1 MGKKILVIGGVALGP
16 KAASRARRLD
26 PEAEITIIDR
36 GDVFSYAGCGMPFY
50 IEGQITDID
59 ELLCTNQGVRR
70 DEAYFKSVKDI
81 KLLGRT
87 EALKINRL
95 EKTVTAQDIRTGR
108 FQDIPYDKLV
118 LGVGASPVMPPIEG
132 INLEG
137 VFRLYS
143 PGDAVAIRAKIDEG
157 AKRVVIV
164 GGGLIGMEVCGSF
177 ASRGCAVTVLE
188 MMDRLIPALL
198 DPDMSLL
205 LEKYLRESGI
215 TLGLGCRVSR
225 IIDDGSGR
233 ASVVETANGDRF
245 DADMVVV
252 AIGVRPNVRLAKDA
266 GLKIGVTGAI
276 AVDEYLRT
284 SDPDIFAGG
293 DCVENIDLVT
303 GRKVYLP
310 LGSTANKHGRVIGDN
325 VTGGE
330 TRFPGVTLTAVFKVL
345 DFNVGKTGLSER
357 EARELGFD
365 AVTATAPRTDCSDY
379 YPKNKPF
386 IVKLIADRRS
396 QKLLGCQAL
405 GTGEVVKRIDVV
417 STCLRFGAAINDLA
431 DLDLGYAPP
440 YSTAIDAVA
449 HAANVLRNKI
459 QGLAHGISATE
470 LKGKMVGDDDFVLLD
485 VRSRQEVE
493 VRPFNDRRVVNI
505 PIEELR
511 SRLNELPRK
520 EVVIFCKT
528 SVRAYDAERILRGVG
543 FNDVKFLDGSLTAW
557 PYTY

>member
-16 KAASRARRLD
+16 KAAARARRRD
-26 PEAEITIIDR
+26 PEAEITIVDT
-36 GDVFSYAGCGMPFY
+36 GDVFSYAGCCMPFY

-70 DEAYFKSVKDI
+70 DETYFKSVKDI

-95 EKTVTAQDIRTGR
+95 EKTVTALDIKTGR

-132 INLEG
+132 ISLEG

-233 ASVVETANGDRF
+233 ASVVETANGDSF

-252 AIGVRPNVRLAKDA
+252 AIGVRPNVGLAKDA

-284 SDPDIFAGG
+284 SDPDIYAGG

-470 LKGKMVGDDDFVLLD
+470 LKGKMARDDDFVLLD

-528 SVRAYDAERILRGVG
+528 SVRAYDAERILRGIG

>member
-16 KAASRARRLD
+16 KAAARARRRD
-26 PEAEITIIDR
+26 PEAEITIMDR

-95 EKTVTAQDIRTGR
+95 EKTVTALDIRTGR

-118 LGVGASPVMPPIEG
+118 LGVGASPVVPPIEG
-132 INLEG
+132 ISLEG

-470 LKGKMVGDDDFVLLD
+470 LKGKMAGDDDFVLLD

-493 VRPFNDRRVVNI
+493 VRPFNDCRVVNI

>member
-16 KAASRARRLD
+16 KAAARARRRD
-26 PEAEITIIDR
+26 PEAEITIVDT

-95 EKTVTAQDIRTGR
+95 EKTVTALDIRTGR

-132 INLEG
+132 ISLEG

-177 ASRGCAVTVLE
+177 TSRGCAVTVLE

-215 TLGLGCRVSR
+215 TLGLGCRASR

-252 AIGVRPNVRLAKDA
+252 AIGVRPNVRLAKEA

-284 SDPDIFAGG
+284 SDPDIYAGG

-325 VTGGE
+325 VTCGE

-470 LKGKMVGDDDFVLLD
+470 LKGKMAGDDDFVLLD
-485 VRSRQEVE
+485 VRSRQEVD

>member
-1 MGKKILVIGGVALGP
+1 M
-16 KAASRARRLD
+16 
-26 PEAEITIIDR
+26 
-36 GDVFSYAGCGMPFY
+36 
-50 IEGQITDID
+50 
-59 ELLCTNQGVRR
+59 
-70 DEAYFKSVKDI
+70 
-81 KLLGRT
+81 
-87 EALKINRL
+87 
-95 EKTVTAQDIRTGR
+95 
-108 FQDIPYDKLV
+108 
-118 LGVGASPVMPPIEG
+118 
-132 INLEG
+132 
-137 VFRLYS
+137 
-143 PGDAVAIRAKIDEG
+143 
-157 AKRVVIV
+157 
-164 GGGLIGMEVCGSF
+164 
-177 ASRGCAVTVLE
+177 
-188 MMDRLIPALL
+188 
-198 DPDMSLL
+198 
-205 LEKYLRESGI
+205 
-215 TLGLGCRVSR
+215 SR

-252 AIGVRPNVRLAKDA
+252 AIGVRPNVRLAKEA

-284 SDPDIFAGG
+284 SDPDIYAGG

-357 EARELGFD
+357 EARELGFV

-470 LKGKMVGDDDFVLLD
+470 LKGKMAGDDDFVLLD

>member
-16 KAASRARRLD
+16 KAAARARRRD
-26 PEAEITIIDR
+26 PEAEITIMDT
-36 GDVFSYAGCGMPFY
+36 GEVFSYAGCGMPFY

-59 ELLCTNQGVRR
+59 ELLCTAQGVRR
-70 DEAYFKSVKDI
+70 DESYFKSVKDI

-95 EKTVTAQDIRTGR
+95 EKTVTALDIRTGR

-118 LGVGASPVMPPIEG
+118 LGVGASPVVPPIEG
-132 INLEG
+132 IGLEG

-177 ASRGCAVTVLE
+177 ASCGCAVTVLE
-188 MMDRLIPALL
+188 MMDRLIPSLL

-266 GLKIGVTGAI
+266 GLKMGVTGAI

-284 SDPDIFAGG
+284 SDPDIYAGG

-379 YPKNKPF
+379 YPKNKPL
-386 IVKLIADRRS
+386 IIKLIADRRS

-417 STCLRFGAAINDLA
+417 STCLRFGAAINDIA

-459 QGLAHGISATE
+459 QGLAHGISAAE
-470 LKGKMVGDDDFVLLD
+470 LKGKMAGDDDFVLLD

-528 SVRAYDAERILRGVG
+528 SVRAYDAERILRGAG
-543 FNDVKFLDGSLTAW
+543 FNDAKFLDGSLTAW

>member
-118 LGVGASPVMPPIEG
+118 LGVGASPVVPPIEG
-132 INLEG
+132 ISLEG

-143 PGDAVAIRAKIDEG
+143 PEDAVAIRAKIDEG

-205 LEKYLRESGI
+205 LEKYLRESEI
-215 TLGLGCRVSR
+215 TLGLGCRLSR

-284 SDPDIFAGG
+284 SDPDIYAGG

-485 VRSRQEVE
+485 VRSRQEVK

>member
-470 LKGKMVGDDDFVLLD
+470 LKGKMAGDDDFVLLD

>member
-16 KAASRARRLD
+16 KAAARARRRD
-26 PEAEITIIDR
+26 PEAEITIVDT

-95 EKTVTAQDIRTGR
+95 EKTVTALDIRTGR

-252 AIGVRPNVRLAKDA
+252 AIGVKPNVRLAKDA

-284 SDPDIFAGG
+284 SDPDIYAGG

-365 AVTATAPRTDCSDY
+365 AMTATAPRTDCSDY

-470 LKGKMVGDDDFVLLD
+470 LKGKMAGDDDFVLLD